1 MNDPSEVLMKRI
13 LVPIDGSILSGE
25 AIREAFELA
34 RALPAEVILLH
45 VVPDPGLQ
53 NTVDGLWMDTD
64 TIRKDLRQRG
74 RGLLKEAVQELG
86 SITTRPLLREALGEH
101 PADVIVRLSNEEGVD
116 LIIMGTHGR
125 AGLERVLMGSV
136 AERVAHHALA
146 PVMLVRDVRKSKAK
160 KQEAHPA

>member
-13 LVPIDGSILSGE
+13 LVPIDGSTLSGE

-45 VVPDPGLQ
+45 VVPDPGLP
-53 NTVDGLWMDTD
+53 NTVDGVWMDTD
-64 TIRKDLRQRG
+64 AIHKDLRQRG
-74 RGLLKEAVQELG
+74 RGLLKEAVQELA
-86 SITTRPLLREALGEH
+86 SVTTRPLMRDALGEH
-101 PADVIVRLSNEEGVD
+101 PADVIVRLSNEEQVD

-125 AGLERVLMGSV
+125 AGLERLLMGSV

-146 PVMLVRDVRKSKAK
+146 PVMLVRDVRKTKTK
-160 KQEAHPA
+160 KLEARGT